1 MMDDI
6 QDRKL
11 LATLRARSGTASI
24 ISDVL
29 HWSKVGLKA
38 NPNQREWKT
47 DSPPGPGIPTLGTM
61 AVLFFLAHL
70 PKIGHYIVLKN

>member
-29 HWSKVGLKA
+29 HWSKVSLKV
-38 NPNQREWKT
+38 NPNQRGWKT
-47 DSPPGPGIPTLGTM
+47 DSPPGPGIPKLGTM
-61 AVLFFLAHL
+61 VVLFFLAHL
-70 PKIGHYIVLKN
+70 PKNGHYIVLKN